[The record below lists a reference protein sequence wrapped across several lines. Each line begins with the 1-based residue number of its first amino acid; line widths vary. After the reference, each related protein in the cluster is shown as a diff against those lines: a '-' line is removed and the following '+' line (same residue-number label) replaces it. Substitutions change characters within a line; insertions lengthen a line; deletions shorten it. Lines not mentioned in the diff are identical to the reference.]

1 MDKAEEARQ
10 GQVSEQLGYLEE
22 AVEQLTHTVG
32 RVDDR
37 LGPILRVEDAVDC
50 KEAQDKAL
58 VPLADQ
64 INTLTVRVRRQTE
77 RLSRILER
85 LEL

>member
-1 MDKAEEARQ
+1 
-10 GQVSEQLGYLEE
+10 
-22 AVEQLTHTVG
+22 
-32 RVDDR
+32 
-37 LGPILRVEDAVDC
+37 
-50 KEAQDKAL
+50 

-64 INTLTVRVRRQTE
+64 VNTLAVRVRRQTE